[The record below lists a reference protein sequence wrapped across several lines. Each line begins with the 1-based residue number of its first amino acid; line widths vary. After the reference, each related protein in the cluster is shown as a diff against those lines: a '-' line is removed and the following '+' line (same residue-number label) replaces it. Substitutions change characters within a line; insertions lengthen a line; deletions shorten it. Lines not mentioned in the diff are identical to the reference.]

1 VGEADKEKRPG
12 SSGLFIE
19 DALVLLSIG
28 LLFVLTI
35 FFRRKQWGQMALMAV
50 LLMMVVVFVR
60 RLRRTHRA
68 FKGR

>member
-1 VGEADKEKRPG
+1 MGETDKEKRPG

-19 DALVLLSIG
+19 DALIILSIG

-35 FFRRKQWGQMALMAV
+35 FFRREQWGQIALVALLLVMA
-50 LLMMVVVFVR
+50 VVFVR
-60 RLRRTHRA
+60 RIKRIHRA